1 MELCSSDRAHF
12 ENSVTM
18 MHLDP
23 ASMLLTDGDLEV
35 LKNMRHN
42 VQENGLKPDFHF
54 ACPQLI
60 WGKKSAQ
67 DFKGRHGTQEVIM
80 AADCLYIPQSIVA
93 LWELVDQVLTNEG
106 VFLYVAG
113 ETQCDFDRVVKSG
126 LEFGFAH
133 CPSENWAD
141 DSEENEQYPVR
152 LFRRKKGS

>member
-1 MELCSSDRAHF
+1 MK
-12 ENSVTM
+12 
-18 MHLDP
+18 HLDP

-42 VQENGLKPDFHF
+42 VQENGLKPDENHL

-67 DFKGRHGTQEVIM
+67 AFTDKMGKQDVIM
-80 AADCLYIPQSIVA
+80 AADCLYIPQSIIA

-113 ETQCDFDRVVKSG
+113 ETQCDFDRVVKA
-126 LEFGFAH
+126 GFELGFTH

-141 DSEENEQYPVR
+141 DSEENRQYPVR
-152 LFRRKKGS
+152 LFRRKTSKDCT